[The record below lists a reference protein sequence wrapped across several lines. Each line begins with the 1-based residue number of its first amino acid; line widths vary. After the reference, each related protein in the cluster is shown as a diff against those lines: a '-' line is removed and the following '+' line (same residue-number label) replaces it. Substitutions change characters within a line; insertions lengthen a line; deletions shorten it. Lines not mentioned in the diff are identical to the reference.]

1 MFFIYKRMTDSQSN
15 VIMKRCPHGGHL
27 NSECDF
33 IGAKGQITKKYK
45 DCRDTIKKCQIEMKN
60 KIY

>member
-1 MFFIYKRMTDSQSN
+1 MTDSQSN

-33 IGAKGQITKKYK
+33 IGAKGQITKNVKTVK
-45 DCRDTIKKCQIEMKN
+45 ILLKN
-60 KIY
+60 VK

>member
-1 MFFIYKRMTDSQSN
+1 MTDSQSN